1 MIVKMK
7 KITLLVT
14 EGGKHSM
21 LEGLRKLGVVH
32 IKNLKKPSFES
43 VHNTEEAL
51 TSTKEAIDILC
62 RYEKKKS
69 VYKSKI
75 APDRLTEKA
84 HEIASLYKEKE
95 ASLLDIEKIEASLEW
110 FKPWGDFDPQEIE
123 LLAEKGVLVSLHRI
137 NRASLKEL
145 KQKEHITIVS
155 EDKQYVYIMHATNN
169 PVDKLPFKKLSLPE
183 KSYSQLHQDM
193 EQLEKR
199 IGEIEGILHAHVDM
213 LSPLKKHF
221 LLLEKQQEF
230 INTRE
235 SMACEKGFV
244 YLQGY
249 CPVDQTEQLEVLS
262 KEHSAGYLIE
272 EAKDFKDVPTFIR
285 NPKWISIVAPVFKF
299 MNTVPGY
306 KEYDIS
312 LWFLLFFSLF
322 FAMLIGDAGYGVLFF
337 VTTFLVRRK
346 FKKAPMQPFMLM
358 YVLSFTTILWGVIT
372 GTWFGAEKIAQLP
385 FLNSLVIDKIGSFTG
400 DNQSLMIYICFTIGV
415 IHLSIAHI
423 TLAARIINSLKAL
436 AEIGWILVLWGLYF
450 LAGTLVLGRVFPGFA
465 KYLLIGGVGLLILF
479 SNPQKNILKGIAL
492 SLVDIPL
499 KIIGSFADVVSY
511 LRLFAVG
518 YASVVLAS
526 TVNNMASDI
535 GFNSIVAS
543 IVAAFILFFGHALN
557 IILGFMA
564 VIVHGIRLN
573 MLEFSGQMGMEWSGK
588 EYSPFKE

>member
-14 EGGKHSM
+14 ESQRHPM
-21 LEGLRKLGVVH
+21 LQGLRKFGVVH

-43 VHNTEEAL
+43 MHNTEEAL
-51 TSTKEAIDILC
+51 TNTEEAIDILC
-62 RYEKKKS
+62 KYQKKKNT
-69 VYKSKI
+69 YKTKI
-75 APDRLTEKA
+75 TPDRLTDKA
-84 HEIASLYKEKE
+84 KEITALYKEKQ
-95 ASLLDIEKIEASLEW
+95 AYLLDIEKIEVALEW
-110 FKPWGDFDPQEIE
+110 FKPWGDFNPKEIE
-123 LLAEKGVLVSLHRI
+123 YLSEKGVFLSLYKI
-137 NRASLKEL
+137 NKASLKEL
-145 KQKEHITIVS
+145 KQKEDITIVS
-155 EDKQYVYIMHATNN
+155 EDKQYAYIMHATKN
-169 PVDKLPFKKLSLPE
+169 PFDKLPFKKLTLPE
-183 KSYSQLHQDM
+183 KSYSQLHQDIQ
-193 EQLEKR
+193 QLEKR
-199 IGEIEGILHAHVDM
+199 TGEIEGILQSHADS
-213 LSPLKKHF
+213 LGSLRKHF
-221 LLLEKQQEF
+221 LQLKKQQEF
-230 INTRE
+230 ISIKE

-249 CPVDQTEQLEVLS
+249 CPADKTEQIGLLS
-262 KEHSAGYLIE
+262 KEYSAGYLIE
-272 EAKDFKDVPTFIR
+272 EAKDSEEVPTFIR

-337 VTTFLVRRK
+337 VVTFLVRRK
-346 FKKAPMQPFMLM
+346 FKKAPSQPFMLM
-358 YVLSFTTILWGVIT
+358 YVLSFATIVWGVLT

-385 FLNSLVIDKIGSFTG
+385 FLNSLVIEKIGSFTG

-423 TLAARIINSLKAL
+423 TLVVRIINSLKAL

-450 LAGTLVLGRVFPGFA
+450 LAGTLVLGKAFPGFA
-465 KYLLIGGVGLLILF
+465 KYLLVGGVSLLILF
-479 SNPQKNILKGIAL
+479 SNPQKNILKAIAL
-492 SLVDIPL
+492 SIADIPL
-499 KIIGSFADVVSY
+499 KIISSFADVVSY

-526 TVNNMASDI
+526 TVNNMALDI